1 MSARVRQAFWGR
13 VAGGDVTRRLATV
26 VTAAAIGCSHTDP
39 TGIVAQTAG
48 VRVGQAARIVA
59 ATPPTAAE
67 WESLRGLAGLRELVL
82 DRGVADDGR
91 VEILTTLPDL
101 ERLVLRESPLT
112 DTGFR
117 QLAACTKLRD
127 LNIPQAACT
136 AGGIRAL
143 SGLEHLRSLRI
154 GGRALAGADV
164 CAAVAELPALYTL
177 HLIDVPIGDG
187 GLRVLARLPRL
198 WSLYLD
204 GAGVSDDAWE
214 GYFQACPHVHV
225 HVDQAHHDRDPHRG
239 HD

>member
-1 MSARVRQAFWGR
+1 
-13 VAGGDVTRRLATV
+13 
-26 VTAAAIGCSHTDP
+26 
-39 TGIVAQTAG
+39 
-48 VRVGQAARIVA
+48 
-59 ATPPTAAE
+59 
-67 WESLRGLAGLRELVL
+67 
-82 DRGVADDGR
+82 
-91 VEILTTLPDL
+91 
-101 ERLVLRESPLT
+101 VLRESPLT

-117 QLAACTKLRD
+117 RLAACTKLRD

-164 CAAVAELPALYTL
+164 CAAVAELPGLRTL
-177 HLIDVPIGDG
+177 HLIDVPIGDA

-204 GAGVSDDAWE
+204 GAGVSDEAWE
-214 GYFQACPHVHV
+214 EYFQACPKVHV
-225 HVDQAHHDRDPHRG
+225 HVDQAHHDRDPNRG

>member
-1 MSARVRQAFWGR
+1 M
-13 VAGGDVTRRLATV
+13 TRWLATV
-26 VTAAAIGCSHTDP
+26 VTTVATGCSPTAP
-39 TGIVAQTAG
+39 TGIVAQALAVRAG
-48 VRVGQAARIVA
+48 QSTRIVA
-59 ATPPTAAE
+59 ITPLSPAE

-82 DRGVADDGR
+82 NRGVADDGR

-101 ERLVLRESPLT
+101 ERLVVRQSPLT

-117 QLAACTKLRD
+117 RLVACTKLRD

-154 GGRALAGADV
+154 GSRALAGADV
-164 CAAVAELPALYTL
+164 CAAVAELPALRTL
-177 HLIDVPIGDG
+177 HLIDVPIGDE
-187 GLRVLARLPRL
+187 GLRVLARLPGL

-204 GAGVSDDAWE
+204 GAGVSDDAWD

-225 HVDQAHHDRDPHRG
+225 HVDQAHHDRDPNRG

>member
-1 MSARVRQAFWGR
+1 M
-13 VAGGDVTRRLATV
+13 TRWLATV
-26 VTAAAIGCSHTDP
+26 VTTVATGCSPTAP
-39 TGIVAQTAG
+39 TGIVAQALAVRAG
-48 VRVGQAARIVA
+48 QSTRLVA
-59 ATPPTAAE
+59 TTPLSPAE

-82 DRGVADDGR
+82 DGGVADDGR
-91 VEILTTLPDL
+91 AEILATLPDL
-101 ERLVLRESPLT
+101 ERLVVRQSPLT

-117 QLAACTKLRD
+117 RLAACTKLRD

-154 GGRALAGADV
+154 GSRALAGADV
-164 CAAVAELPALYTL
+164 CAAVAELPGLRTL
-177 HLIDVPIGDG
+177 HLIDVPIGDA

-204 GAGVSDDAWE
+204 GAGVSDEAWE
-214 GYFQACPHVHV
+214 GYFQACPKVHV
-225 HVDQAHHDRDPHRG
+225 HVDQAHHDRDPNRG

>member
-1 MSARVRQAFWGR
+1 M
-13 VAGGDVTRRLATV
+13 TRWLATV
-26 VTAAAIGCSHTDP
+26 VTTVMIGCNQNDP
-39 TGIVAQTAG
+39 TGIVAQALAVRAG
-48 VRVGQAARIVA
+48 QSTRIVA
-59 ATPPTAAE
+59 ITPLSPAE

-82 DRGVADDGR
+82 NRGVADDGR
-91 VEILTTLPDL
+91 VEVLAALPDL

-117 QLAACTKLRD
+117 RLAACTKLRD
-127 LNIPQAACT
+127 LNVPQAACT
-136 AGGIRAL
+136 AAGIRAL
-143 SGLEHLRSLRI
+143 STLGHLRSLRI

-164 CAAVAELPALYTL
+164 CAAVAELPALHTL

>member
-1 MSARVRQAFWGR
+1 M
-13 VAGGDVTRRLATV
+13 TRWLATV
-26 VTAAAIGCSHTDP
+26 VTTVATGCSPTAP
-39 TGIVAQTAG
+39 TGIVAQALAVRAG
-48 VRVGQAARIVA
+48 QSTRLVA
-59 ATPPTAAE
+59 TTPLSPAE

-82 DRGVADDGR
+82 DGGVADDGR
-91 VEILTTLPDL
+91 AEILATLPDL
-101 ERLVLRESPLT
+101 ERLVVRQSPLT

-117 QLAACTKLRD
+117 RLAACTKLRD

-154 GGRALAGADV
+154 GSRALAGADV
-164 CAAVAELPALYTL
+164 CAAVAELPGLRTL
-177 HLIDVPIGDG
+177 HLIDVPIGDA

-204 GAGVSDDAWE
+204 GAGVSDEAWE
-214 GYFQACPHVHV
+214 EYFQACPKVHV
-225 HVDQAHHDRDPHRG
+225 HVDQAHHDRDPNRG

>member
-1 MSARVRQAFWGR
+1 MPSRFRQAFWGR
-13 VAGGDVTRRLATV
+13 VAGGDMTRWLATV
-26 VTAAAIGCSHTDP
+26 VTTVATGCSPTAP
-39 TGIVAQTAG
+39 TGIVAQALAVRAG
-48 VRVGQAARIVA
+48 QSTRIVA
-59 ATPPTAAE
+59 ITPLSPAE

-82 DRGVADDGR
+82 NRGVADDGR

-101 ERLVLRESPLT
+101 ERLVVRQSPLT

-117 QLAACTKLRD
+117 RLVACTKLRD

-154 GGRALAGADV
+154 GSRALAGADV
-164 CAAVAELPALYTL
+164 CAAVAELPALRTL
-177 HLIDVPIGDG
+177 HLIDVPIGDE
-187 GLRVLARLPRL
+187 GLRVLARLPGL

-204 GAGVSDDAWE
+204 GAGVSDDAWD

-225 HVDQAHHDRDPHRG
+225 HVDQAHHDRDPNRG